1 MYEGMA
7 LIVDVGRIVIL
18 FLGLISCF
26 LGILLIPQKKGYVRE
41 PAIFLILS
49 GLITIYANSSNFFA
63 RMGNEAFV
71 KYGYLGILIQILQI
85 VAVILL
91 FLYARKRYDA
101 EGLAVVIIL
110 PIAWLFLHKIVQ
122 VALLRSSLGL
132 SFIKNQ
138 TLFASYTA
146 LSNLALIAVMI
157 FIAVMYY
164 RNKDKENV
172 FPYIWIFP
180 VLFAVS
186 YTLNSVTSIMLLSI
200 AGAIPAF
207 LIKLVTAIVYPAFGF
222 YLIVNMNSSE
232 KYIDSQNV

>member
-7 LIVDVGRIVIL
+7 LIVYVGRIVIM
-18 FLGLISCF
+18 FLGLVSCF

-41 PAIFLILS
+41 PAIFLVLS
-49 GLITIYANSSNFFA
+49 GLITIYANSSIFFA
-63 RMGNEAFV
+63 RMSNEVFV

-91 FLYARKRYDA
+91 FLYARKTYDA

-122 VALLRSSLGL
+122 VVLLRSSLGL
-132 SFIKNQ
+132 SLIRNQ

-157 FIAVMYY
+157 FIAVIYY
-164 RNKDKENV
+164 RNKDKEKV

-186 YTLNSVTSIMLLSI
+186 YTMNSVTNILMLSN
-200 AGAIPAF
+200 AGTIPAF
-207 LIKLVTAIVYPAFGF
+207 LIKFVTAIVYPAFGI
-222 YLIVNMNSSE
+222 YLLVNSSSE
-232 KYIDSQNV
+232 ITG